1 MKGVEQIFMRKLYE
15 YISVEQKKEV
25 VKQLKQSL
33 EQLNDE
39 LSKNEKVLSP
49 FVNELLLDAKD
60 KWTLEI
66 EELEL
71 ELEMKNHDKKHP

>member
-1 MKGVEQIFMRKLYE
+1 MRKLYE

-25 VKQLKQSL
+25 VKQIKQSL

-71 ELEMKNHDKKHP
+71 EMKNHDKKHP

>member
-1 MKGVEQIFMRKLYE
+1 MRKLYE

-71 ELEMKNHDKKHP
+71 EMKNHDKKHP

>member
-1 MKGVEQIFMRKLYE
+1 MRKLYE

>member
-1 MKGVEQIFMRKLYE
+1 MRKLYE

-71 ELEMKNHDKKHP
+71 EKKNHDKKHP

>member
-71 ELEMKNHDKKHP
+71 EMKNHDKKHP